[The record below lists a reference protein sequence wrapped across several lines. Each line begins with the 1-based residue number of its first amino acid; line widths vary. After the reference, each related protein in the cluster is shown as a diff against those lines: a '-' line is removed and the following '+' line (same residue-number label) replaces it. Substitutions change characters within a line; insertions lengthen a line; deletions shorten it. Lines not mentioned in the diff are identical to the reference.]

1 MSKRKFTEIPQPFI
15 CTILSDS
22 NPTDSIRSIRLSD
35 YDGTDAYEMNLMM
48 LRKEFLN
55 EKDLRYVFQSTVKPI
70 IVCHYQWD
78 YEAPLDMGEE
88 ERFELLLNAVRW
100 GASGIDLEADA
111 YDPSSGPPEWS
122 EEARAYSLDRS
133 SKPRDWTTDPAA
145 IQRQRE
151 IIEEVHRLGGEVLL
165 CAHTRVHLSVEE
177 AVSMA
182 KEMEARGADIAKV
195 VSVNTNYEDLLDSMR
210 ATLEIKNALGIPFI
224 MMSHGEHSK
233 IGRVV
238 CPILGS
244 MLAFCTQ
251 PLSPGGYP
259 LQPPI
264 SAMKAAWENIDWSV
278 TKAPDDERWL

>member
-22 NPTDSIRSIRLSD
+22 NPTDSIRPIRLSD

-264 SAMKAAWENIDWSV
+264 RAMKAAWENIDWSV
-278 TKAPDDERWL
+278 TKAPDEERWL

>member
-88 ERFELLLNAVRW
+88 ERFELLLNTVRW

-151 IIEEVHRLGGEVLL
+151 IIEEVHRLGGEVLM

>member
-70 IVCHYQWD
+70 IVCHYRWD

-151 IIEEVHRLGGEVLL
+151 IIEEVHRLGGEVLM

-195 VSVNTNYEDLLDSMR
+195 VSVNTNYEDLLDSML

-264 SAMKAAWENIDWSV
+264 RAMKAAWENIDWSV
-278 TKAPDDERWL
+278 TKAPDEERWL

>member
-1 MSKRKFTEIPQPFI
+1 M
-15 CTILSDS
+15 
-22 NPTDSIRSIRLSD
+22 
-35 YDGTDAYEMNLMM
+35 
-48 LRKEFLN
+48 
-55 EKDLRYVFQSTVKPI
+55 
-70 IVCHYQWD
+70 
-78 YEAPLDMGEE
+78 
-88 ERFELLLNAVRW
+88 
-100 GASGIDLEADA
+100 
-111 YDPSSGPPEWS
+111 
-122 EEARAYSLDRS
+122 
-133 SKPRDWTTDPAA
+133 
-145 IQRQRE
+145 
-151 IIEEVHRLGGEVLL
+151 

-264 SAMKAAWENIDWSV
+264 RAMKAAWENIDWCV
-278 TKAPDDERWL
+278 TKAPDEERWL

>member
-70 IVCHYQWD
+70 IVCHYRWD

-151 IIEEVHRLGGEVLL
+151 IIEEVHRLGGEVLM

-251 PLSPGGYP
+251 PLSPGGV
-259 LQPPI
+259 PP
-264 SAMKAAWENIDWSV
+264 AAPHQGHEGGLGEYRL
-278 TKAPDDERWL
+278 ERHQGAR

>member
-22 NPTDSIRSIRLSD
+22 NPTDSIRPIRLSD

-264 SAMKAAWENIDWSV
+264 SAMKAAWENIDWSI

>member
-264 SAMKAAWENIDWSV
+264 RAMKAAWENIDWSV
-278 TKAPDDERWL
+278 TKAPDEERWL

>member
-70 IVCHYQWD
+70 IVCHYRWD

>member
-22 NPTDSIRSIRLSD
+22 NPTDSIRPIRLSD

-151 IIEEVHRLGGEVLL
+151 IIEEVHRLGGEVLM

-264 SAMKAAWENIDWSV
+264 RAMKAAWENIDWSV
-278 TKAPDDERWL
+278 TKAPDEERWL

>member
-70 IVCHYQWD
+70 IVCHYRWD

-151 IIEEVHRLGGEVLL
+151 IIEEVHRLGGEVLM

-264 SAMKAAWENIDWSV
+264 RAMKAAWENIDWSV
-278 TKAPDDERWL
+278 TKAPDEERWL

>member
-151 IIEEVHRLGGEVLL
+151 IIEEVHRLGGEVLM

-264 SAMKAAWENIDWSV
+264 RAMKAAWENIDWSV
-278 TKAPDDERWL
+278 TKAPDEERWL

>member
-22 NPTDSIRSIRLSD
+22 NPTDSIRPIRLSD

-70 IVCHYQWD
+70 IVCHYRWD

-264 SAMKAAWENIDWSV
+264 RAMKAAWENIDWSV
-278 TKAPDDERWL
+278 TKAPDEERWL